1 MPIAALFVVAALV
14 AGARHS
20 RWATVHL
27 ALAGATVLLISA
39 ASLMLTVT
47 WSAAPAPP
55 DLAVAA
61 QRTLVTV
68 GVALF
73 VGGRQAGAPTWA
85 AVLGAAMYGL
95 GLIVLAGLLVVTVRR
110 GVERRY
116 DAPVAGYAVALVAG
130 AAGAALGVTMV
141 VGTASVDV
149 RDAHRVLNL
158 LGLIGIVTAS
168 TLPFFA
174 ATVVRSK
181 MNRTATPARM
191 VAILVLQSSAVL
203 LTVAGLLGSIDAVA
217 VVGLVVY
224 ASATVLVAAQLP
236 RPTKRQLDWAGPRM
250 LALWLGTAWWVLSV
264 AAAAVAVARG
274 RSPFED
280 PWLAVLV
287 ISAYGQIVWGSL
299 AYLLPV
305 LRGGGHR
312 LLSAGFSMT
321 RSWEG
326 LVAVNVTGVA
336 LIVGVTPLAVTAVVL
351 WVLATAVRFTLLV
364 AQTSGAGS

>member
-1 MPIAALFVVAALV
+1 MPIAALFVVAALAAL
-14 AGARHS
+14 AGHS

-39 ASLMLTVT
+39 ASLMLAVT

-55 DLAVAA
+55 DLAVVA
-61 QRTLVTV
+61 QRTFVTV

-73 VGGRQAGAPTWA
+73 VGGRQADAPTWTP
-85 AVLGAAMYGL
+85 VLGAALYGL
-95 GLIVLAGLLVVTVRR
+95 GLILLAGLLVVTVRR

-116 DAPVAGYAVALVAG
+116 DAPVAGYVVALVAG
-130 AAGAALGVTMV
+130 VAGAALGVDMV
-141 VGTASVDV
+141 VGTPTVDV

-158 LGLIGIVTAS
+158 LGLIGIVIAS

-181 MNRTATPARM
+181 MNRAATPARLI
-191 VAILVLQSSAVL
+191 AILVLQSSTVV
-203 LTVAGLLGSIDAVA
+203 LTVAGLLGSTDSVA
-217 VVGLVVY
+217 IVGLAAY
-224 ASATVLVAAQLP
+224 ATSTVLVAAQLP

-312 LLSAGFSMT
+312 LLSAGFSLT

-326 LVAVNVTGVA
+326 LVAVNVAGLA
-336 LIVGVTPLAVTAVVL
+336 LIVGLTPLVVVSVGL
-351 WVLATAVRFTLLV
+351 WVLASAVRFMLLAV
-364 AQTSGAGS
+364 QSSGSGS